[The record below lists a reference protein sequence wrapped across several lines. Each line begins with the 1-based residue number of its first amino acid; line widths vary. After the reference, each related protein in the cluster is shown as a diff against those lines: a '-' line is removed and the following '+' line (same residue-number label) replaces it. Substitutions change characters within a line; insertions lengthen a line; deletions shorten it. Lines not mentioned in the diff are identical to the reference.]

1 MKVTLGRFEAIAL
14 AVWTA
19 LGISLAHG
27 ETISNTPAGLQVG
40 DHGRSVGIDTAVLS
54 EWIPNGATVATLLD
68 PSVGGQGTGTLLDLV
83 DHFGGGAATSFD
95 AVWTGSAT
103 EGGAVGPGRLG
114 GVGGAV
120 YGRTSAANAPW
131 TPAGGA
137 GASVSTSFPLYSVSR

>member
-1 MKVTLGRFEAIAL
+1 LKVIMVLVESIAL
-14 AVWTA
+14 AVWSVV
-19 LGISLAHG
+19 GILPVHG
-27 ETISNTPAGLQVG
+27 EPLSNTPAGLQAG
-40 DHGRSVGIDTAVLS
+40 DDGRSVGIYTAVLS

-103 EGGAVGPGRLG
+103 EGGAVDLGRIG
-114 GVGGAV
+114 GVGAAV
-120 YGRTSAANAPW
+120 PSRNWSAAFLG

-137 GASVSTSFPLYSVSR
+137 EASVSKSSSFSGVSR